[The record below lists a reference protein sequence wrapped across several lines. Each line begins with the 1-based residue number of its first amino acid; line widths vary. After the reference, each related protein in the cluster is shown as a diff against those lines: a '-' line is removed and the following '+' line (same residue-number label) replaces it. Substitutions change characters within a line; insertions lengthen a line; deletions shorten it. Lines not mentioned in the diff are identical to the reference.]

1 MNDDVAT
8 SDSFAPKD
16 TGRRQPT
23 CRPRRPTRTVMVGK
37 VQIGGGAPVAVQSMT
52 CTRTGQAEATLQQI
66 RELATA
72 GADIVRVTVND
83 EAAAAALPQIV
94 REANVPLVAD
104 IHYDHKMA
112 LAALAA
118 GIAKLRINPG
128 NIGSRDKVREVARA
142 ARDHGVPIRVGVNRG
157 SLHRRYRDL
166 RLIDPAGALV
176 QSALDELEVLASVGF
191 EDVVVSLKSSEPHEV
206 IEACRR
212 FSEVCDV
219 PQHLGVTEAGT
230 LHAGTARST
239 ATLGVLLSEGIGDT
253 LRISLA
259 ADPVEEV
266 KAAYHMLQALG
277 LRAGYARVVA
287 CPTCGRVEVDVM
299 SLAAMVEELAGDL
312 PPDKVIS
319 VMGCIVNG
327 PGEAKSAD
335 LGIAAGKTKVAIYRQ
350 GELHRNIDK
359 ADLEMVLREEIARLR
374 G

>member
-1 MNDDVAT
+1 MSEFT
-8 SDSFAPKD
+8 PRD
-16 TGRRQPT
+16 TGQHRPT
-23 CRPRRPTRTVMVGK
+23 CRPRRPTRSVQVGR
-37 VQIGGGAPVAVQSMT
+37 VQIGGLAPVAVQSMT
-52 CTRTGQAEATLQQI
+52 CTRTHDVEGTLGQI
-66 RELATA
+66 RELASA
-72 GADIVRVTVND
+72 GADLVRVTVND
-83 EAAAAALPQIV
+83 EAAAAALPAIV

-128 NIGSRDKVREVARA
+128 NIGGEDKVREVARA
-142 ARDHGVPIRVGVNRG
+142 AKDRGVPIRVGVNRG
-157 SLHRRYRDL
+157 SLHKRYRDL
-166 RLIDPAGALV
+166 RMIDPAGALV

-191 EDVVVSLKSSEPHEV
+191 DDVVVSLKSSEPHEV

-259 ADPVEEV
+259 ADPVHEV
-266 KAAYHMLQALG
+266 RAAFHMLQALG
-277 LRAGYARVVA
+277 LREGYARVVA

-299 SLAAMVEELAGDL
+299 SLAAKVEELAKDL

-335 LGIAAGKTKVAIYRQ
+335 LGIAAGKSKVAIYRQ

-359 ADLEMVLREEIARLR
+359 EDLEAVLLEEIARLR
-374 G
+374 R